1 MKKIIITLMLLAMP
15 CLAFAEQGEG
25 DKEFALFINLTGNLC
40 AKVVSVHKLEV
51 PDYFEVR
58 CIEYRG
64 GTGTVDY
71 LVNFKE
77 QKVIRR

>member
-1 MKKIIITLMLLAMP
+1 MKKIIITLVLLAMP
-15 CLAFAEQGEG
+15 CLAFAGEG
-25 DKEFALFINLTGNLC
+25 GDDRELALFINLTGNLC
-40 AKVVSVHKLEV
+40 AKVLSVQKLDL

-77 QKVIRR
+77 QKVIRK

>member
-1 MKKIIITLMLLAMP
+1 MKKIIISLILLALPSMV
-15 CLAFAEQGEG
+15 FAEDDT
-25 DKEFALFINLTGNLC
+25 DKALRLFINLTGNLC

-51 PDYFEVR
+51 PDYYEVR

-71 LVNFKE
+71 LVNFDE
-77 QKVIRR
+77 QKVIKR

>member
-1 MKKIIITLMLLAMP
+1 MKKIIISLILLALPSM
-15 CLAFAEQGEG
+15 AFAEDDT
-25 DKEFALFINLTGNLC
+25 DKALRLFINLTGNLC

-51 PDYFEVR
+51 PDYYEVR

-71 LVNFKE
+71 LVNFDE
-77 QKVIRR
+77 QKVIKR

>member
-1 MKKIIITLMLLAMP
+1 MKKIIISLILLALPSM
-15 CLAFAEQGEG
+15 AFAEDNT
-25 DKEFALFINLTGNLC
+25 DKALRLFINLTGNLC

-51 PDYFEVR
+51 PDYYEVR

-71 LVNFKE
+71 LVNFDE
-77 QKVIRR
+77 QKVIKR

>member
-1 MKKIIITLMLLAMP
+1 MKKIIISLILLALPSM
-15 CLAFAEQGEG
+15 AFAEDNT
-25 DKEFALFINLTGNLC
+25 DKALRLFINLTGNLC

-77 QKVIRR
+77 QKVIKR

>member
-1 MKKIIITLMLLAMP
+1 M
-15 CLAFAEQGEG
+15 AFAEDDA
-25 DKEFALFINLTGNLC
+25 DKALRLFINLTGNLC

-77 QKVIRR
+77 QKVIKR

>member
-25 DKEFALFINLTGNLC
+25 DKELALFINLTGNLC
-40 AKVVSVHKLEV
+40 AKVVSIHKLEV
-51 PDYFEVR
+51 SDYFEVR

>member
-1 MKKIIITLMLLAMP
+1 MKKIIISLILLALPSM
-15 CLAFAEQGEG
+15 AFAEDDT
-25 DKEFALFINLTGNLC
+25 DKALRLFINLTGNLC

-51 PDYFEVR
+51 PDYYEVR

-71 LVNFKE
+71 LVNFEE
-77 QKVIRR
+77 QKVIKR

>member
-1 MKKIIITLMLLAMP
+1 MKRIIISLILLALPSM
-15 CLAFAEQGEG
+15 AFAEDNT
-25 DKEFALFINLTGNLC
+25 DKALRLFINLTGNLC

-51 PDYFEVR
+51 PDYYEVR

-71 LVNFKE
+71 LVNFDE
-77 QKVIRR
+77 QKVIKR

>member
-1 MKKIIITLMLLAMP
+1 MKKIIISLILLALPSM
-15 CLAFAEQGEG
+15 AFAEDDT
-25 DKEFALFINLTGNLC
+25 DKALRLFINLTGNLC

-51 PDYFEVR
+51 PDYYEVR

-71 LVNFKE
+71 LVNFE
-77 QKVIRR
+77 ERKVIKR

>member
-1 MKKIIITLMLLAMP
+1 MKKIIISLILLALPSM
-15 CLAFAEQGEG
+15 AFAEDNT
-25 DKEFALFINLTGNLC
+25 DKALRLFINLTGNLC
-40 AKVVSVHKLEV
+40 ARVVSVHKLEV
-51 PDYFEVR
+51 PDYYEVR

-77 QKVIRR
+77 QKVIKR

>member
-1 MKKIIITLMLLAMP
+1 MKKIIISLILLALPSM
-15 CLAFAEQGEG
+15 AFAEG
-25 DKEFALFINLTGNLC
+25 DADKALRLFINLTGNLC

-51 PDYFEVR
+51 PDYYEVR

-71 LVNFKE
+71 LVNFEE

>member
-1 MKKIIITLMLLAMP
+1 MKKIIISLILLALPSM
-15 CLAFAEQGEG
+15 AFAEDDA
-25 DKEFALFINLTGNLC
+25 DKALRLFINLTGNLC

-51 PDYFEVR
+51 PDYYEVR

-71 LVNFKE
+71 LVNFEE
-77 QKVIRR
+77 QKVIKR

>member
-1 MKKIIITLMLLAMP
+1 MKKIIISLILLALPSM
-15 CLAFAEQGEG
+15 AFAEDDT
-25 DKEFALFINLTGNLC
+25 DKALRLFINLTGNLC
-40 AKVVSVHKLEV
+40 ARVVSVHKLEV
-51 PDYFEVR
+51 PDYYEVR

-71 LVNFKE
+71 LVNFEE

>member
-1 MKKIIITLMLLAMP
+1 MKKIIISLILLALPSM
-15 CLAFAEQGEG
+15 AFAEDNT
-25 DKEFALFINLTGNLC
+25 DKALRLFINLTGNLC

-51 PDYFEVR
+51 SDYYEVR

-71 LVNFKE
+71 LVNFDE
-77 QKVIRR
+77 QKVIKR

>member
-1 MKKIIITLMLLAMP
+1 MKKIIISLILLALPSM
-15 CLAFAEQGEG
+15 AFAEDNT
-25 DKEFALFINLTGNLC
+25 DKALRLFINLTGNLC

-51 PDYFEVR
+51 PDYYEVR

-71 LVNFKE
+71 LVNFEE

>member
-1 MKKIIITLMLLAMP
+1 MPHGTFAMLG
-15 CLAFAEQGEG
+15 C
-25 DKEFALFINLTGNLC
+25 
-40 AKVVSVHKLEV
+40 HKLEV

>member
-1 MKKIIITLMLLAMP
+1 MKKIIISLILLALPSMA
-15 CLAFAEQGEG
+15 CAEDDA
-25 DKEFALFINLTGNLC
+25 DKALRLFINLTGNLC

-51 PDYFEVR
+51 PDYYEVR

-71 LVNFKE
+71 LVNFEE
-77 QKVIRR
+77 QKVIKR

>member
-1 MKKIIITLMLLAMP
+1 MKKIIISLIILALPSM
-15 CLAFAEQGEG
+15 AFAEDNT
-25 DKEFALFINLTGNLC
+25 DKALRLFINLTGNLC

-51 PDYFEVR
+51 PDYYEVR

-71 LVNFKE
+71 LVNFEE
-77 QKVIRR
+77 QKVIKR

>member
-1 MKKIIITLMLLAMP
+1 MKKIIISLILLALPSM
-15 CLAFAEQGEG
+15 AFAEDDT
-25 DKEFALFINLTGNLC
+25 DKALRLFINLTGNLC

-51 PDYFEVR
+51 PDYYEVR

-71 LVNFKE
+71 LVNFEE

>member
-1 MKKIIITLMLLAMP
+1 MKKIIISLILLALPSM
-15 CLAFAEQGEG
+15 AFAEDNT
-25 DKEFALFINLTGNLC
+25 DKALRLFINLTGNLC

-51 PDYFEVR
+51 PDYYEVR

-71 LVNFKE
+71 LVNFEE
-77 QKVIRR
+77 QKVIKR

>member
-1 MKKIIITLMLLAMP
+1 MKKIIIPLILLALPSM
-15 CLAFAEQGEG
+15 AFAEDDT
-25 DKEFALFINLTGNLC
+25 DKALRLFINLTGNLC

-51 PDYFEVR
+51 PDYYEVR

-71 LVNFKE
+71 LVNFEE
-77 QKVIRR
+77 QKVIKR

>member
-1 MKKIIITLMLLAMP
+1 MKKIIISLILLALPSM
-15 CLAFAEQGEG
+15 AFAEDDT
-25 DKEFALFINLTGNLC
+25 DKALRLFINLTGNLC
-40 AKVVSVHKLEV
+40 AKVVSIHKLEV

-71 LVNFKE
+71 LVNFEE
-77 QKVIRR
+77 QKVIKR